1 MRRLYPVNTSTLI
14 CLVCFIC
21 HNSKGKAKYAIILM
35 DSSDDEDE
43 GGRLLILLPAHRRAA
58 AITSDLV
65 PIFWDFKNSVKINM
79 GRVGHLV
86 KGLRHA
92 AETGVKALRLA
103 VATFALMMLAALL
116 PFAAANAAADP
127 LLAYG
132 ARIAGDDARTR
143 IVIDMDREPTFS
155 IHYLDNP
162 VRVVVDLPATAF
174 GFPAADLKATGLFKD
189 IRYGTMDADSARI
202 VLTAK
207 KPVKLVMA
215 KAQANEDGKGSRL
228 VLDAEMLSA
237 EQFADL
243 VKKQSWTNDDTARD
257 VGPVESTQKADPNTF
272 LVAVD
277 AGHGGIDAGA
287 TGSDGVTQEKD
298 ITLAFAKMF
307 ADKLNA
313 QSGIKA
319 FLVRDKDQYLSLSE
333 RVTIAR
339 QNHASL
345 FISLHADTLKQK
357 DIRGATVYTISDK
370 ASDRLAGEVADRENN
385 SDQIAAADTQA
396 QPAAVTD
403 ILMDLTRRETQAFSI
418 SLAQDVLSSFNGQVS
433 TINNPHRHAG
443 FRVLQAPDVPS
454 ILLEL
459 GFLSN
464 KDDEKLLLDL
474 DWRQRVADRLTEAVK
489 QYRVSIIANGG

>member
-1 MRRLYPVNTSTLI
+1 MR
-14 CLVCFIC
+14 
-21 HNSKGKAKYAIILM
+21 
-35 DSSDDEDE
+35 
-43 GGRLLILLPAHRRAA
+43 
-58 AITSDLV
+58 
-65 PIFWDFKNSVKINM
+65 
-79 GRVGHLV
+79 
-86 KGLRHA
+86 
-92 AETGVKALRLA
+92 ALR
-103 VATFALMMLAALL
+103 
-116 PFAAANAAADP
+116 FAAAAFALVILLAASAFVPVAAAADP

-143 IVIDMDREPTFS
+143 IVIDMDREPAFTV
-155 IHYLDNP
+155 HYLDNP
-162 VRVVVDLPATAF
+162 VRIVVDLPATAF
-174 GFPAADLKATGLFKD
+174 GFPATDLKPTGLFKD
-189 IRYGTMDADSARI
+189 IRFGAMDADSARI

-207 KPVKLVMA
+207 KPVKLVVA
-215 KAQANEDGKGSRL
+215 KVQADESGKGQRL
-228 VLDAEMLSA
+228 VLDAEMLPA

-243 VKKQSWTNDDTARD
+243 VKKQSWTGEDTAKD
-257 VGPVESTQKADPNTF
+257 VGPVEPTQKADPNTF

-298 ITLAFAKMF
+298 ITLAFAKLF

-313 QSGIKA
+313 QPGIKA
-319 FLVRDKDQYLSLSE
+319 FLTRDKDQYLSLSE

-385 SDQIAAADTQA
+385 SDRIAGAEAQT

-418 SLAQDVLSSFNGQVS
+418 SLAQDVLSSFNGQIS
-433 TINNPHRHAG
+433 MINNPHRHAG
-443 FRVLQAPDVPS
+443 FQVLQAPDVPS

-464 KDDEKLLLDL
+464 KEDEKLLLDA
-474 DWRQRVADRLTEAVK
+474 DWRQKVADRLTEAVK
-489 QYRVSIIANGG
+489 QYRVAIVANGG

>member
-1 MRRLYPVNTSTLI
+1 M
-14 CLVCFIC
+14 
-21 HNSKGKAKYAIILM
+21 
-35 DSSDDEDE
+35 
-43 GGRLLILLPAHRRAA
+43 
-58 AITSDLV
+58 
-65 PIFWDFKNSVKINM
+65 
-79 GRVGHLV
+79 
-86 KGLRHA
+86 
-92 AETGVKALRLA
+92 KALRLA
-103 VATFALMMLAALL
+103 
-116 PFAAANAAADP
+116 AAAFGLMALAVFAPLAPSMAADGS

-143 IVIDMDREPTFS
+143 IVIDTDRAPTFTV
-155 IHYLDNP
+155 HYLDNP
-162 VRVVVDLPATAF
+162 VRIVVDLPATAF
-174 GFPAADLKATGLFKD
+174 GFPAADLKPTGLFKD

-215 KAQANEDGKGSRL
+215 KAQADENGKGHRL
-228 VLDAEMLSA
+228 VLDAEMLPA
-237 EQFADL
+237 DQFTEL
-243 VKKQSWTNDDTARD
+243 VKQQSWTSDDTARD
-257 VGPVESTQKADPNTF
+257 VGAVEPTQKADPNTF

-287 TGSDGVTQEKD
+287 TGTDGVTQEKD

-313 QSGIKA
+313 QPGIKA
-319 FLVRDKDQYLSLSE
+319 FLTRDKDQYLSLSE

-339 QNHASL
+339 QNRASL

-385 SDQIAAADTQA
+385 SDQIAGTETKT

-418 SLAQDVLSSFNGQVS
+418 SLAQDVLSSFTGQIS
-433 TINNPHRHAG
+433 MINNPHRHAG
-443 FRVLQAPDVPS
+443 FQVLTAPDVPS

-464 KDDEKLLLDL
+464 KEDEKLLLNE
-474 DWRQRVADRLTEAVK
+474 DWRQKVADRLTEAVK

>member
-1 MRRLYPVNTSTLI
+1 
-14 CLVCFIC
+14 
-21 HNSKGKAKYAIILM
+21 
-35 DSSDDEDE
+35 
-43 GGRLLILLPAHRRAA
+43 
-58 AITSDLV
+58 
-65 PIFWDFKNSVKINM
+65 
-79 GRVGHLV
+79 
-86 KGLRHA
+86 
-92 AETGVKALRLA
+92 
-103 VATFALMMLAALL
+103 
-116 PFAAANAAADP
+116 
-127 LLAYG
+127 
-132 ARIAGDDARTR
+132 
-143 IVIDMDREPTFS
+143 
-155 IHYLDNP
+155 
-162 VRVVVDLPATAF
+162 
-174 GFPAADLKATGLFKD
+174 
-189 IRYGTMDADSARI
+189 MDADSARI

-215 KAQANEDGKGSRL
+215 KVQANEDGKGSRL
-228 VLDAEMLSA
+228 VLDAEMLPA
-237 EQFADL
+237 EQFAEL
-243 VKKQSWTNDDTARD
+243 VKEQSWTSDDTAKD

-313 QSGIKA
+313 QPGIKA

-385 SDQIAAADTQA
+385 SDQIAAAETQA
-396 QPAAVTD
+396 QPPAVTD

-474 DWRQRVADRLTEAVK
+474 DWRQKVADRLTEAVK

>member
-1 MRRLYPVNTSTLI
+1 MQI
-14 CLVCFIC
+14 A
-21 HNSKGKAKYAIILM
+21 G
-35 DSSDDEDE
+35 
-43 GGRLLILLPAHRRAA
+43 AA
-58 AITSDLV
+58 
-65 PIFWDFKNSVKINM
+65 
-79 GRVGHLV
+79 
-86 KGLRHA
+86 
-92 AETGVKALRLA
+92 LA
-103 VATFALMMLAALL
+103 VTALSIFS
-116 PFAAANAAADP
+116 PFATAVAAADP

-143 IVIDMDREPTFS
+143 IVIDLDREPAFFV
-155 IHYLDNP
+155 HYLDNP

-174 GFPAADLKATGLFKD
+174 GFPAKDLKPVGLFKD
-189 IRYGTMDADSARI
+189 IRYGTMDEDSARI
-202 VLTAK
+202 VLTAA

-215 KAQANEDGKGSRL
+215 KVQADEDGKGHRL
-228 VLDAEMLSA
+228 VLDAEMLPA
-237 EQFADL
+237 AQFAEL
-243 VKKQSWTNDDTARD
+243 IRQQSWTNDDTAKD
-257 VGPVESTQKADPNTF
+257 VGPVASMEKADPGSF

-287 TGSDGVTQEKD
+287 TASDGVTQEKE
-298 ITLAFAKMF
+298 ITLTFAKLL

-313 QSGIKA
+313 QPGIKA
-319 FLVRDKDQYLSLSE
+319 FLTRDKDEYLSLSQ

-370 ASDRLAGEVADRENN
+370 ASDKLASEVADRENN
-385 SDQIAAADTQA
+385 SDQLAGAETQA
-396 QPAAVTD
+396 QPAAVAD

-418 SLAQDVLSSFNGQVS
+418 SLAQDVLTSFTGQIAM
-433 TINNPHRHAG
+433 INNPHRHAG

-464 KDDEKLLLDL
+464 KDDEKLLLDP
-474 DWRQRVADRLTEAVK
+474 DWRQKLADRLTDAVK
-489 QYRVSIIANGG
+489 QYRVSTIANGG

>member
-1 MRRLYPVNTSTLI
+1 
-14 CLVCFIC
+14 
-21 HNSKGKAKYAIILM
+21 
-35 DSSDDEDE
+35 
-43 GGRLLILLPAHRRAA
+43 
-58 AITSDLV
+58 
-65 PIFWDFKNSVKINM
+65 M
-79 GRVGHLV
+79 GRDGHLV
-86 KGLRHA
+86 KGLRHV
-92 AETGVKALRLA
+92 AEVGVRALR
-103 VATFALMMLAALL
+103 
-116 PFAAANAAADP
+116 FAAAALALVVMGMAAFAPAAAADP

-143 IVIDMDREPTFS
+143 IVIDMDREPAFT

-162 VRVVVDLPATAF
+162 VRIVVDLPATAF
-174 GFPAADLKATGLFKD
+174 GFPAGDLKPTGLFKD

-207 KPVKLVMA
+207 KPVKLVVA
-215 KAQANEDGKGSRL
+215 KVQADESGKGQRL
-228 VLDAEMLSA
+228 VLDAEMLPA
-237 EQFADL
+237 GQFADL
-243 VKKQSWTNDDTARD
+243 VKKQSWTSEDTAKD
-257 VGPVESTQKADPNTF
+257 VGPVEPTQKADPNTF

-287 TGSDGVTQEKD
+287 TGTDGVTQEKD
-298 ITLAFAKMF
+298 ITLAFAKIF

-313 QSGIKA
+313 QPGIKA
-319 FLVRDKDQYLSLSE
+319 FLTRDKDQYLSLSE

-385 SDQIAAADTQA
+385 SDQVAGAEAQA

-418 SLAQDVLSSFNGQVS
+418 SLAQDVLSSFNGQIS
-433 TINNPHRHAG
+433 MINNPHRHAG
-443 FRVLQAPDVPS
+443 FQVLTAPDVPS

-464 KDDEKLLLDL
+464 KDDEKLLLNE
-474 DWRQRVADRLTEAVK
+474 DWRQKVADRLTEAVK
-489 QYRVSIIANGG
+489 QYRVSIVANGG

>member
-1 MRRLYPVNTSTLI
+1 M
-14 CLVCFIC
+14 
-21 HNSKGKAKYAIILM
+21 
-35 DSSDDEDE
+35 
-43 GGRLLILLPAHRRAA
+43 
-58 AITSDLV
+58 
-65 PIFWDFKNSVKINM
+65 
-79 GRVGHLV
+79 V
-86 KGLRHA
+86 KGLRHV
-92 AETGVKALRLA
+92 AEICVRALR
-103 VATFALMMLAALL
+103 
-116 PFAAANAAADP
+116 FAAAAFALVILLAASAFVPVAAAADP

-143 IVIDMDREPTFS
+143 IVIDMDREPAFTV
-155 IHYLDNP
+155 HYLDNP
-162 VRVVVDLPATAF
+162 VRIVVDLPATAF
-174 GFPAADLKATGLFKD
+174 GFPATDLKPTGLFKD
-189 IRYGTMDADSARI
+189 IRFGAMDADSARI

-207 KPVKLVMA
+207 KPVKLVVA
-215 KAQANEDGKGSRL
+215 KVQADESGKGQRL
-228 VLDAEMLSA
+228 VLDAEMLPA

-243 VKKQSWTNDDTARD
+243 VKKQSWTGEDTAKD
-257 VGPVESTQKADPNTF
+257 VGPVEPTQKADPNTF

-298 ITLAFAKMF
+298 ITLAFAKLF

-313 QSGIKA
+313 QPGIKA
-319 FLVRDKDQYLSLSE
+319 FLTRDKDQYLSLSE

-385 SDQIAAADTQA
+385 SDRIAGAEAQT

-418 SLAQDVLSSFNGQVS
+418 SLAQDVLSSFNGQIS
-433 TINNPHRHAG
+433 MINNPHRHAG
-443 FRVLQAPDVPS
+443 FQVLQAPDVPS

-464 KDDEKLLLDL
+464 KEDEKLLLDA
-474 DWRQRVADRLTEAVK
+474 DWRQKVADRLTEAVK
-489 QYRVSIIANGG
+489 QYRVAIVANGG

>member
-1 MRRLYPVNTSTLI
+1 MR
-14 CLVCFIC
+14 
-21 HNSKGKAKYAIILM
+21 
-35 DSSDDEDE
+35 
-43 GGRLLILLPAHRRAA
+43 
-58 AITSDLV
+58 
-65 PIFWDFKNSVKINM
+65 
-79 GRVGHLV
+79 
-86 KGLRHA
+86 
-92 AETGVKALRLA
+92 ALR
-103 VATFALMMLAALL
+103 
-116 PFAAANAAADP
+116 FAAAAFALVILLAAAAFAPVAAAADP

-143 IVIDMDREPTFS
+143 IVIDMDREPAFTV
-155 IHYLDNP
+155 HYLDNP
-162 VRVVVDLPATAF
+162 VRIVVDLPATAF
-174 GFPAADLKATGLFKD
+174 GFPATDLKPTGLFKD
-189 IRYGTMDADSARI
+189 IRFGAMDADSARI

-207 KPVKLVMA
+207 KPVKLVVA
-215 KAQANEDGKGSRL
+215 KVQADESGKGQRL
-228 VLDAEMLSA
+228 VLDAEMLPA

-243 VKKQSWTNDDTARD
+243 VKKQSWTGEDTAKD
-257 VGPVESTQKADPNTF
+257 VGPVEPTQKADPNTF

-298 ITLAFAKMF
+298 ITLAFAKLF

-313 QSGIKA
+313 QPGIKA
-319 FLVRDKDQYLSLSE
+319 FLTRDKDQYLSLSE

-385 SDQIAAADTQA
+385 SDRIAGAEAQT

-418 SLAQDVLSSFNGQVS
+418 SLAQDVLSSFNGQIS
-433 TINNPHRHAG
+433 MINNPHRHAG
-443 FRVLQAPDVPS
+443 FQVLQAPDVPS

-464 KDDEKLLLDL
+464 KEDEKLLLDA
-474 DWRQRVADRLTEAVK
+474 DWRQKVADRLTEAVK
-489 QYRVSIIANGG
+489 QYRVAIVANGG

>member
-1 MRRLYPVNTSTLI
+1 
-14 CLVCFIC
+14 
-21 HNSKGKAKYAIILM
+21 
-35 DSSDDEDE
+35 
-43 GGRLLILLPAHRRAA
+43 
-58 AITSDLV
+58 
-65 PIFWDFKNSVKINM
+65 M
-79 GRVGHLV
+79 GRVGHLL

-92 AETGVKALRLA
+92 VESGVRALRSA
-103 VATFALMMLAALL
+103 MTAFALVVVVVFAPFNPA
-116 PFAAANAAADP
+116 FAASDP
-127 LLAYG
+127 MLAYG

-143 IVIDMDREPTFS
+143 IVIDMDREPTFTV
-155 IHYLDNP
+155 HYLNNP

-174 GFPAADLKATGLFKD
+174 GFPAADLKPAGLFKD
-189 IRYGTMDADSARI
+189 IRYGTMDANSARI

-215 KAQANEDGKGSRL
+215 KTQADEGGKGHRL
-228 VLDAEMLSA
+228 VLDAEMLPA
-237 EQFADL
+237 EQFAEL
-243 VKKQSWTNDDTARD
+243 VKQQSWTAADTAKD
-257 VGPVESTQKADPNTF
+257 VGPVDPTQKADPNTF

-287 TGSDGVTQEKD
+287 TGTDGATQEKD
-298 ITLAFAKMF
+298 ITLAFAKIF

-313 QSGIKA
+313 QPGIKA
-319 FLVRDKDQYLSLSE
+319 FLTRDKDQYLSLSE

-370 ASDRLAGEVADRENN
+370 ASDRLASEVADREND
-385 SDQIAAADTQA
+385 SDRIAGTEAQA
-396 QPAAVTD
+396 QPAAVAD

-433 TINNPHRHAG
+433 MINNPHRHAG
-443 FRVLQAPDVPS
+443 FQVLTAPDVPS

-464 KDDEKLLLDL
+464 KEDEKLLLDA
-474 DWRQRVADRLTEAVK
+474 DWRQKVADRLTEAVK

>member
-1 MRRLYPVNTSTLI
+1 MRAVRIAVAAFALAVLSTL
-14 CLVCFIC
+14 
-21 HNSKGKAKYAIILM
+21 A
-35 DSSDDEDE
+35 
-43 GGRLLILLPAHRRAA
+43 P
-58 AITSDLV
+58 
-65 PIFWDFKNSVKINM
+65 
-79 GRVGHLV
+79 VG
-86 KGLRHA
+86 A
-92 AETGVKALRLA
+92 
-103 VATFALMMLAALL
+103 M
-116 PFAAANAAADP
+116 ADP

-143 IVIDMDREPTFS
+143 IVIDMDRAPTFS
-155 IHYLDNP
+155 VHYLDNP
-162 VRVVVDLPATAF
+162 VRVVIDLPATAF
-174 GFPAADLKATGLFKD
+174 GFPARDLKPVGLFKD
-189 IRYGTMDADSARI
+189 IRYGTMDEDSARI
-202 VLTAK
+202 VLTAT

-215 KAQANEDGKGSRL
+215 KVQADENGKGQRL
-228 VLDAEMLSA
+228 VLDAEMLPTA
-237 EQFADL
+237 QFADL
-243 VKKQSWTNDDTARD
+243 VKQQSWTNDDTARD
-257 VGPVESTQKADPNTF
+257 VGPVAPLDKPDPSAF

-287 TGSDGVTQEKD
+287 TGSDGVTQEKE
-298 ITLAFAKMF
+298 ITLAFARLF

-313 QSGIKA
+313 QPGIKA
-319 FLVRDKDQYLSLSE
+319 FLTRDKDEYLSLSQ

-370 ASDRLAGEVADRENN
+370 ASDKLAGEVADRENN
-385 SDQIAAADTQA
+385 SDQLAGADTQA
-396 QPAAVTD
+396 QPAAVAD

-418 SLAQDVLSSFNGQVS
+418 SLAQDVLTSFNGQIA

-464 KDDEKLLLDL
+464 KEDEKLLLDPA
-474 DWRQRVADRLTEAVK
+474 WREKLADRLTQAVK
-489 QYRVSIIANGG
+489 QYRTSIVANGG

>member
-1 MRRLYPVNTSTLI
+1 
-14 CLVCFIC
+14 
-21 HNSKGKAKYAIILM
+21 
-35 DSSDDEDE
+35 
-43 GGRLLILLPAHRRAA
+43 
-58 AITSDLV
+58 
-65 PIFWDFKNSVKINM
+65 M
-79 GRVGHLV
+79 GRDGHLV
-86 KGLRHA
+86 KGLRHV
-92 AETGVKALRLA
+92 AEVGVRALR
-103 VATFALMMLAALL
+103 
-116 PFAAANAAADP
+116 FAAAALALVVMGMAAFAPAAATADP

-143 IVIDMDREPTFS
+143 IVIDMDREPAFT

-162 VRVVVDLPATAF
+162 VRIVVDLPATAF
-174 GFPAADLKATGLFKD
+174 GFPAGDLKPTGLFKD

-207 KPVKLVMA
+207 KPVKLVVA
-215 KAQANEDGKGSRL
+215 KVQADESGKGQRL
-228 VLDAEMLSA
+228 VLDAEMLPA
-237 EQFADL
+237 GQFADL
-243 VKKQSWTNDDTARD
+243 VKKQSWTSEDTAKD
-257 VGPVESTQKADPNTF
+257 VGPVEPTQKADPNTF

-287 TGSDGVTQEKD
+287 TGTDGVTQEKD
-298 ITLAFAKMF
+298 ITLAFAKIF

-313 QSGIKA
+313 QPGIKA
-319 FLVRDKDQYLSLSE
+319 FLTRDKDQYLSLSE

-385 SDQIAAADTQA
+385 SDQVAGAEAQA

-418 SLAQDVLSSFNGQVS
+418 SLAQDVLSSFNGQIS
-433 TINNPHRHAG
+433 MINNPHRHAG
-443 FRVLQAPDVPS
+443 FQVLTAPDVPS

-464 KDDEKLLLDL
+464 KDDEKLLLNE
-474 DWRQRVADRLTEAVK
+474 DWRQKVADRLTEAVK
-489 QYRVSIIANGG
+489 QYRVSIVANGG

>member
-14 CLVCFIC
+14 CVVCFIC

-92 AETGVKALRLA
+92 AETGVRALRLA

-155 IHYLDNP
+155 VHYLDNP

-228 VLDAEMLSA
+228 VLDAEMLPA

-243 VKKQSWTNDDTARD
+243 VKKQSWTSDDTARD

-313 QSGIKA
+313 QPGIKA